1 MKIHLPQFIAVF
13 WLLAQM
19 GVQALNPTEVEGQVA
34 VDVDRSKPVWTIMV
48 TNHSAQKLSYE
59 MLGTVPRGLGLEV
72 WDIDGNSE
80 GLRIHA
86 EDLAKFLN
94 VDGFPASIS
103 EIPPGKSQE
112 FRLDRKSMS
121 TTDDMTLAKWE
132 RAKRI
137 GYYKCRVFFGVYA
150 SRMMSISPEPRP
162 QDQVD
167 MDPDETAATG
177 LPDAGEGS
185 KEGEPFGFRLRR
197 MLNDK
202 KLALVD
208 WNRGSDKEGEYHIDY
223 LTCEKAEFDRMAP
236 WDGSKVLE
244 MPMHDLVTRAHEI
257 ARQKFQQC
265 RFAGLMI
272 NPCGDAASKRYV
284 TFSFEE
290 DRDEIMVQL
299 LLNGATVKTTR
310 LGVTKEQYA
319 QLEEY
324 GIPQLRESN
333 PHD

>member
-1 MKIHLPQFIAVF
+1 MKIHLPQFTAVF

-34 VDVDRSKPVWTIMV
+34 VEVDRSKPVWTITV
-48 TNHSAQKLSYE
+48 TNRSTQKLSYE

-72 WDIDGNSE
+72 WDIDDNSE

-86 EDLAKFLN
+86 EDLARFMN

-103 EIPPGKSQE
+103 EIPPGQSQE

-137 GYYKCRVFFGVYA
+137 GHYRCRVFFGVYA
-150 SRMMSISPEPRP
+150 SRMMSVSPEPRSI
-162 QDQVD
+162 DQVD
-167 MDPDETAATG
+167 VDPDARTG
-177 LPDAGEGS
+177 LPDSGDRS

-197 MLNDK
+197 MLKDK

-208 WNRGSDKEGEYHIDY
+208 WNRGSDKEGEYHVDY

-236 WDGSKVLE
+236 WDGSKPLE
-244 MPMHDLVTRAHEI
+244 MPMHDLVIRAHEI
-257 ARQKFQQC
+257 ARQKLQQC

-272 NPCGDAASKRYV
+272 DPCRDAASKRFV
-284 TFSFEE
+284 TFSFEDE
-290 DRDEIMVQL
+290 RDDIMVQL
-299 LLNGATVKTTR
+299 LLNGAPVKTTR

-324 GIPQLRESN
+324 GIPQLRE
-333 PHD
+333 